1 MLGRVIILLALVV
14 GILLFLRWFARTP
27 PKQVLRVLRRVGL
40 WVLIGGAVTLAAT
53 GKLNWV
59 FAALAAAVPLVQR
72 LLVLLQLAPHIQRL
86 MRMLKGQSGSG
97 GAQASTVTTRFL
109 RMELDHASGALT
121 GVVLEGRY
129 RGQPLADLDLGAL
142 LDLLADCRAEDPQ
155 SAALLEAY
163 LDRNHGDAWRAQA
176 GAGPASSAAAAPTSG
191 MTREQALEIL
201 GLQPGA
207 TADEVRDA
215 HRRLMQKMHPDRGG
229 SDYLASLINR
239 AKDLLLKP
247 EP

>member
-1 MLGRVIILLALVV
+1 MLLRVLILLAALV
-14 GILLFLRWFARTP
+14 GILLFLRWFTRTP
-27 PKQVLRVLRRVGL
+27 PRHVARVLRRVGL
-40 WVLIGGAVTLAAT
+40 WVLIGGAVALAAT

-72 LLVLLQLAPHIQRL
+72 LLVLLHLAPHLQRL
-86 MRMLKGQSGSG
+86 MRMLRGQSAAG
-97 GAQASTVTTRFL
+97 GPQTSTVTTRFL

-129 RGQPLADLDLGAL
+129 RGQPLANLDLAAL
-142 LDLLADCRAEDPQ
+142 LELLADCRAEDPQ

-176 GAGPASSAAAAPTSG
+176 GPSPSAGAPAAPAAA

-201 GLQPGA
+201 GLKPGA
-207 TADEVRDA
+207 TPNEIRDA

-239 AKDLLLKP
+239 AKDLLLK
-247 EP
+247 E